1 MPHSSFVISVSFLL
15 WDLKLNRS
23 SEALTWTFS
32 NTLIPVTKMIHKNDI
47 NWKECYNKAGGNKYL
62 TSNYG
67 QLPWGLRQFL
77 EYECLK
83 PSIVLLGFAF

>member
-1 MPHSSFVISVSFLL
+1 
-15 WDLKLNRS
+15 
-23 SEALTWTFS
+23 
-32 NTLIPVTKMIHKNDI
+32 MIHKNDT
-47 NWKECYNKAGGNKYL
+47 NWKECYNKAGGNGYL

-83 PSIVLLGFAF
+83 PSIVLLGFVF